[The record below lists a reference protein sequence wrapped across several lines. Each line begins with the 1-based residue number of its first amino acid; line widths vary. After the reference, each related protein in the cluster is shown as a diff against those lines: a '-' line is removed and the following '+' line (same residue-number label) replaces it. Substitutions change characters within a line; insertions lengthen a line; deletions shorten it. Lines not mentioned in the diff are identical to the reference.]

1 MSDCI
6 WIEGL
11 TGRTFVGVEDWE
23 QRDRQEVRIRIR
35 LTADLNAAGQS
46 DRLEDTV
53 NYRSVAKRTLALVE
67 GSRFNLVEHL
77 ADSVA
82 SMILAEFPR
91 VVSVSLRV
99 EKPGALRFA
108 ESVGVEVERRR

>member
-35 LTADLNAAGQS
+35 LTADLDAAGRS
-46 DRLEDTV
+46 DLLKDTV
-53 NYRSVAKRTLALVE
+53 NYRSVAKRTLAIVE
-67 GSRFNLVEHL
+67 GERFNLLEHL
-77 ADSVA
+77 ADTVA

-91 VVSVSLRV
+91 VVAVQLRV

-108 ESVGVEVERRR
+108 ESVGVEIERHR

>member
-35 LTADLNAAGQS
+35 LTADLTAAGLS
-46 DRLEDTV
+46 DQLEDTV
-53 NYRSVAKRTLALVE
+53 NYRSVAKRTLAIVE
-67 GSRFNLVEHL
+67 GERFNLVEHL
-77 ADSVA
+77 ADTVA
-82 SMILAEFPR
+82 NMILAEFPR
-91 VVSVSLRV
+91 VVSVQLRV

>member
-11 TGRTFVGVEDWE
+11 TGRAFVGVEDWE
-23 QRDRQEVRIRIR
+23 QRNRQEVRIRIR
-35 LTADLNAAGQS
+35 LTADLCAAGKS
-46 DRLEDTV
+46 DHLDDTV

-67 GSRFNLVEHL
+67 GARFNLVEHL
-77 ADSVA
+77 AETVA
-82 SMILAEFPR
+82 DMILAEFPR
-91 VVSVSLRV
+91 VVVVNLRV

-108 ESVGVEVERRR
+108 ESVGVEIERRR